1 MIERQFVSQK
11 LKEYQI
17 QEYMAK
23 KLAKAGYSHTEVH
36 RTPLGEKV
44 IVYTT
49 KPGLVVGK
57 RGENI
62 RLLTEYLKKKF
73 KLENPQVEIGEVIN
87 PMLDVQ
93 FVADKIAAS
102 LERFGPNRF
111 KSIGYRMLQDIL
123 NAGALGAEIVVSG
136 KVPSARA
143 RSWRFKAGYLKKS
156 GDIAQSKV
164 KKATVAV
171 NLKAGTIG
179 IKVSIMPPDVIL
191 PDKITLAKK
200 EEPKTITQQI
210 RQEVEKKEE
219 TKEAKVEIKEG
230 KNEKKGKKKEEKEKA
245 DTKPKTGKKTKSV
258 RKEDGDSK
266 KK

>member
-23 KLAKAGYSHTEVH
+23 KLSKAGYSHTEVH
-36 RTPLGEKV
+36 RTPLGEKI

-62 RLLTEYLKKKF
+62 KLLTVYLKKKF

-93 FVADKIAAS
+93 FVADRIAAS

-111 KSIGYRMLQDIL
+111 KSIGYKMLQDIL

-156 GDIAQSKV
+156 GDISQSKV
-164 KKATVAV
+164 KKATIAV

-191 PDKITLAKK
+191 PDKITLVKQ
-200 EEPKTITQQI
+200 EETKTVAQQI
-210 RQEVEKKEE
+210 MQEVEKKEE
-219 TKEAKVEIKEG
+219 PKEAKVEIKKE
-230 KNEKKGKKKEEKEKA
+230 KKKEGKEKVGA
-245 DTKPKTGKKTKSV
+245 KPKTEKKAKSV

>member
-23 KLAKAGYSHTEVH
+23 KLSKAGYSHTEVH
-36 RTPLGEKV
+36 RTPLGEKI

-62 RLLTEYLKKKF
+62 KLLTVYLKKKF

-93 FVADKIAAS
+93 FVADRIAAS

-111 KSIGYRMLQDIL
+111 KSIGYKMLQDIL

-156 GDIAQSKV
+156 GDISQSKV
-164 KKATVAV
+164 KKATIAV

-191 PDKITLAKK
+191 PDKITLVKQ
-200 EEPKTITQQI
+200 EETKTVAQQI
-210 RQEVEKKEE
+210 MQEVEKKE
-219 TKEAKVEIKEG
+219 G
-230 KNEKKGKKKEEKEKA
+230 KEKVGA
-245 DTKPKTGKKTKSV
+245 KPKTEKKAKSV